1 MDNLAF
7 DTSVKPNNIN
17 IINKYTTQPGSLP
30 KTVRD
35 YLISQLQGEVVIV
48 YAFVDLDEQ
57 MKLCNAWLVMTQ
69 SYLCLVNVNND
80 TSDKNK
86 DCLTINFL
94 IERSSITGVKDSTG
108 LSCATLRIDC
118 DTTSFTLPIIR
129 YSYRQRL
136 AISNIIFV
144 LQQSL
149 ANVDIE
155 IDNAD
160 REYSKAI
167 AQPIRKAQ
175 ALFVANRLSV
185 VWRLM
190 SYLMPYR
197 LQLSVGII
205 SAVVVTLMSLIVP
218 FLTMRIIDDIYNPFI
233 KGVITRDDAL
243 SAGSMIIA
251 ILVIVFVIREFSHWI
266 RLRTMSVLGEYV
278 ARDIRTELYTHIQ
291 KLSLNYFTK
300 KQTGSLISRVS
311 NDTDRLWDFLA
322 FGIVEVTLAAMMIVG
337 LSIVLMVLDWR
348 LGLVVII
355 PIPFL
360 LWSFVLHSRTLNR
373 IFTKAWRTWSK
384 ITEILSD
391 TIPGI
396 RVVKAFNKEKDEITK
411 FNNQN
416 NVTTNQFNEVHRT
429 WTKFWPRILLALH
442 LTLVA
447 VWWFAIPRLFDD
459 GTTSLAPLSF
469 GTFLAFLLYMGMYFQ
484 PMEAIGMLMRM
495 INRATSSAHR
505 VFEVMDTE
513 PEIKKSDSPIK
524 LSPLKGEIEF
534 QNVSFAYDGIRKVL
548 KDISFKVKPGEMI
561 GLVGSSGAGK
571 STITNLIAQFYEHN
585 SGSILIDGIEIN
597 KLDIDMYRQQIG
609 MVLQD
614 PYLFHGTILDNIR
627 YADKT
632 KSLSEVIDAARA
644 ANAHDFICRLP
655 HGYETIVGERGLT
668 LSGGERQRI
677 SIARAIIVDPKIL
690 ILDEATSSVD
700 SETEK
705 NIQDA
710 LDHLVEGRTVFA
722 IAHRLSTLRKANRIF
737 VLQDGELVE
746 QGSHAD
752 LLEKEHGIY
761 RRLTTLQH
769 EMHEMYAV

>member
-1 MDNLAF
+1 MNNMLNDLALNKNAK
-7 DTSVKPNNIN
+7 VKDIN
-17 IINKYTTQPGSLP
+17 IINKYTTQPGRLP
-30 KTVRD
+30 DAVRD
-35 YLISQLQGEVVIV
+35 FLKPQIHGETIEV
-48 YAFVDLDEQ
+48 YAYVDLDAK
-57 MKLCNAWLVMTQ
+57 MMLNDAWLVVSRTYV
-69 SYLCLVNVNND
+69 SLVKNNPVKKYLSIVF
-80 TSDKNK
+80 
-86 DCLTINFL
+86 LTKRSCITA
-94 IERSSITGVKDSTG
+94 IKERTG
-108 LSCATLRIDC
+108 LSCISLKFDGDSAM
-118 DTTSFTLPIIR
+118 SPLPIIR

-136 AISNIIFV
+136 AVSNIIFI

-149 ANVDIE
+149 ENIDVQ

-160 REYSKAI
+160 TEYGKAI

-190 SYLMPYR
+190 SYLAPYR
-197 LQLSVGII
+197 TQLGIGII

-218 FLTMRIIDDIYNPFI
+218 FLTMKIIDDIYNPFI
-233 KGVITRDDAL
+233 QGVISRDEAL
-243 SAGSMIIA
+243 SSGSVIIV
-251 ILVIVFVIREFSHWI
+251 ILIGVFVVREFCHWL

-278 ARDIRTELYTHIQ
+278 ARDIRTELYAHIQ
-291 KLSLNYFTK
+291 KLSLSYFTK

-322 FGIVEVTLAAMMIVG
+322 FGIVEVTLAAMMIIG
-337 LSIVLMVLDWR
+337 LSIVLLLLDWR

-373 IFTKAWRTWSK
+373 IFTKAWRTWSR

-396 RVVKAFNKEKDEITK
+396 RVVKAFNQENAEVNK
-411 FNNQN
+411 FNKQN
-416 NVTTNQFNEVHRT
+416 EITTNQFNEVHRN
-429 WTKFWPRILLALH
+429 WTKFWPRILFVLH

-459 GTTSLAPLSF
+459 GSTNVTPLSF

-513 PEIKKSDSPIK
+513 PEIKNCDSPIK
-524 LSPLKGEIEF
+524 LSPLKGQVEF
-534 QNVSFAYDGIRKVL
+534 KNVSFAYDGIRKVL
-548 KDISFKVKPGEMI
+548 KDISFKVEPGEMI

-585 SGSILIDGIEIN
+585 TGSILIDGVEIN
-597 KLDIDMYRQQIG
+597 KLDIGAYRQQIG

-627 YADKT
+627 YADKA
-632 KSLSEVIDAARA
+632 KPLAEVIDAARA
-644 ANAHDFICRLP
+644 ANAHDFICKLP

-677 SIARAIIVDPKIL
+677 SIARAITIDPKIL

-710 LDHLVEGRTVFA
+710 LDHLIEGRTVFA
-722 IAHRLSTLRKANRIF
+722 IAHRLSTLRKADRIF
-737 VLQDGELVE
+737 VLQDGKLVE
-746 QGSHAD
+746 QGSHAE
-752 LLEKEHGIY
+752 LLAKDMGIY